1 MYKKVELPKEGYV
14 GMEKEVAEL
23 WKEKDIVKK
32 NFNKNEGKKYFMFY
46 DGPPTANGMPHVG
59 HIETRVMKDIIPRY
73 KVMKGYYVPRK
84 AGWDTHGLPV
94 ELEIEKKLGISG
106 KEQIEDY
113 GVEKFVK
120 ECKDSVFQYVHIW
133 EKMTNQVGY
142 WVDMEHPYVT
152 YHNDYIESVWWAL
165 KELWKKG
172 LLYEGHK
179 VMPYCPRCG
188 TALSSHEVAQ
198 GYKDVKDLTCIA
210 KFKVK
215 GKENTYIL
223 AWTTTPWTL
232 PSNLALCVNKSYIY
246 AEVKV
251 NAEVTINYVITDEE
265 RKIKMV
271 CVDPHDIPIIAI
283 VDTELMA
290 SMPKGLAAETGLDAL
305 THAVEGYITKA
316 HNLMSDMFHMKAI
329 KLIFENL
336 SKAVNDKDPEAIEKM
351 GYAQYIAGMGFSNVG
366 LGIVHSMAHQLG
378 AVYDTPHGIANAM
391 LLPTVMRFNG
401 ENPETA
407 QRFREILC
415 EIGRPDAAHL
425 NDQDVINT
433 FVWMISE
440 LSRSVG
446 VTQKITDYGAK
457 AEDFEMLA
465 EKAMQ
470 DPCKPGN
477 PREVSKE
484 EFVELFRR
492 AAE

>member
-1 MYKKVELPKEGYV
+1 MSTTKFVLNETSYFGNGAREVLAEEITKRGFKKVFLVSDKSLVEAGVAAKVEEELKKANIEYTLYSEIKPNPTIKNVLDGVEACKQSGADLIVAV
-14 GMEKEVAEL
+14 GGGSSMDTAKGISIVMTNPDRS
-23 WKEKDIVKK
+23 DIRSLNGLSNTV
-32 NFNKNEGKKYFMFY
+32 NK
-46 DGPPTANGMPHVG
+46 GMPV
-59 HIETRVMKDIIPRY
+59 IAIPTT
-73 KVMKGYYVPRK
+73 
-84 AGWDTHGLPV
+84 A
-94 ELEIEKKLGISG
+94 
-106 KEQIEDY
+106 
-113 GVEKFVK
+113 
-120 ECKDSVFQYVHIW
+120 
-133 EKMTNQVGY
+133 
-142 WVDMEHPYVT
+142 
-152 YHNDYIESVWWAL
+152 
-165 KELWKKG
+165 
-172 LLYEGHK
+172 
-179 VMPYCPRCG
+179 G
-188 TALSSHEVAQ
+188 TA
-198 GYKDVKDLTCIA
+198 
-210 KFKVK
+210 
-215 GKENTYIL
+215 
-223 AWTTTPWTL
+223 
-232 PSNLALCVNKSYIY
+232 
-246 AEVKV
+246 
-251 NAEVTINYVITDEE
+251 AEVTINYVITDEE

-290 SMPKGLAAETGLDAL
+290 SMPKGLAAATGLDAL

-440 LSRSVG
+440 LSKSVG
-446 VTQKITDYGAK
+446 VTQKITAYGAK

>member
-1 MYKKVELPKEGYV
+1 MSTTRFVLNETSYFGNGAREVLAEEITKRGFKKVFLVSDKSLVQAGVAAKVEEELKKANIDYNLYSEIKPNPTIKNVLDGVEACKQAGADLIVAV
-14 GMEKEVAEL
+14 GGGSSMDTAKGISIVMTNPDRA
-23 WKEKDIVKK
+23 DIKSLNGLSNTV
-32 NFNKNEGKKYFMFY
+32 NR
-46 DGPPTANGMPHVG
+46 GMPL
-59 HIETRVMKDIIPRY
+59 I
-73 KVMKGYYVPRK
+73 
-84 AGWDTHGLPV
+84 A
-94 ELEIEKKLGISG
+94 
-106 KEQIEDY
+106 
-113 GVEKFVK
+113 
-120 ECKDSVFQYVHIW
+120 
-133 EKMTNQVGY
+133 
-142 WVDMEHPYVT
+142 
-152 YHNDYIESVWWAL
+152 
-165 KELWKKG
+165 
-172 LLYEGHK
+172 
-179 VMPYCPRCG
+179 MPTTAG
-188 TALSSHEVAQ
+188 TA
-198 GYKDVKDLTCIA
+198 
-210 KFKVK
+210 
-215 GKENTYIL
+215 
-223 AWTTTPWTL
+223 
-232 PSNLALCVNKSYIY
+232 
-246 AEVKV
+246 
-251 NAEVTINYVITDEE
+251 AEVTINYVITDEK

-290 SMPKGLAAETGLDAL
+290 SMPKGLAASTGLDAL

-316 HNLMSDMFHMKAI
+316 HNLMSDMFHMEAI
-329 KLIFENL
+329 KLIFANL
-336 SKAVNDKDPEAIEKM
+336 TKAVNDKDPDAIEKI

-415 EIGRPDAAHL
+415 QIGRPDAAHL

-440 LSRSVG
+440 LSKSVG

-457 AEDFEMLA
+457 EEDFEMLA
-465 EKAMQ
+465 DKAMM

-492 AAE
+492 AAK